1 MMAGVP
7 RSNPARWGLLL
18 LVRLGAGGALYA
30 QTVAV
35 DDVAVMRML
44 CRKTQPEWSDAQLDS
59 AAAAWTQWSAQG
71 APRNAEALAV
81 LWPDQQ
87 FALERYQAQFGWPR
101 DSTEWRAIALSGI
114 QRELLQR
121 LYHGARSR
129 SHTPGR
135 SGLAL
140 REPLFSVGWTA
151 SDALQGAWTARRLGS
166 GAQLGL
172 VGATSSLGIVPWSI
186 RSPSDEVLRGWAE
199 PGSYALALQPG
210 KARAGAPRLLRD
222 VERLALGRSASST
235 LLGEVAVRRVAW
247 AAAAGL
253 GAGGWWLL
261 QGSWHGPGGL
271 LVQVQREGFRR
282 EAKGLGWVR
291 PGADATPWRALRGNR
306 ATAAVPLWA
315 GRLTLAQTPTGRSAT
330 WADRQT
336 SVAWIPGHVAMG
348 RYLNLSVGTDSTA
361 TSLRGLA
368 YLGRAQGASLQLRH
382 QSRSHIVE
390 LGLASIT
397 SRDAVFPRALG
408 PMSLWRPG
416 LTGEAAW
423 TFRRD
428 ANQASI
434 RIRRSPSGWSA
445 SLRARWSLD

>member
-222 VERLALGRSASST
+222 VERLALGRSASSP
-235 LLGEVAVRRVAW
+235 LLGEVAVRRAAW

-261 QGSWHGPGGL
+261 QGSWYGPGGL
-271 LVQVQREGFRR
+271 LVQVQREGFRG

-291 PGADATPWRALRGNR
+291 PGADATPWRAL
-306 ATAAVPLWA
+306 
-315 GRLTLAQTPTGRSAT
+315 
-330 WADRQT
+330 
-336 SVAWIPGHVAMG
+336 
-348 RYLNLSVGTDSTA
+348 
-361 TSLRGLA
+361 
-368 YLGRAQGASLQLRH
+368 LGRPANLGGLDTGARRHGSLPEPIGWNGLHGH
-382 QSRSHIVE
+382 QPARTGLPGACPRCIPSASAPKPESHRGTGPSEHHLKVRRVPTSPWPYE
-390 LGLASIT
+390 PLA
-397 SRDAVFPRALG
+397 
-408 PMSLWRPG
+408 
-416 LTGEAAW
+416 TGAY
-423 TFRRD
+423 
-428 ANQASI
+428 
-434 RIRRSPSGWSA
+434 RRSGMDLPPRRQPSEHPDS
-445 SLRARWSLD
+445 SLPQRLER